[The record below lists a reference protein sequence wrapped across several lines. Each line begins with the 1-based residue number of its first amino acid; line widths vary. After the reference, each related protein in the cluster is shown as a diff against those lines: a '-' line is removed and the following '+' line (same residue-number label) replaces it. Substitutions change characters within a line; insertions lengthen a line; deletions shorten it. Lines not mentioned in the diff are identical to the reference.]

1 MLLDVVQV
9 DNKVTE
15 EERVLVEKLIAMNR
29 AKGNSFDILTHPDGK
44 GVSKGGIN

>member
-29 AKGNSFDILTHPDGK
+29 AKGNSFDILTQPDGK